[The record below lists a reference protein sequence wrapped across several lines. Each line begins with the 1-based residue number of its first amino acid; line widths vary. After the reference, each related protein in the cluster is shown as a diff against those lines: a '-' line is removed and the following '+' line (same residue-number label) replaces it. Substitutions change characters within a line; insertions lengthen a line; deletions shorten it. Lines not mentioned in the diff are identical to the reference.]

1 MADRDTEEERGNV
14 YERDTSYVE
23 TEDEKWDNKNGVR

>member
-1 MADRDTEEERGNV
+1 MADRDTEEERNV

-23 TEDEKWDNKNGVR
+23 TEDEKWDSKNGVR